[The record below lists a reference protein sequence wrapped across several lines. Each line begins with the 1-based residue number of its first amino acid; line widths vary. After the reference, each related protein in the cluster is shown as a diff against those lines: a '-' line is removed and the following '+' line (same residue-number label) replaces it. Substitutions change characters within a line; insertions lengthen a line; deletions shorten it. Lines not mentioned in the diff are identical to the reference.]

1 MKFASAGSRRK
12 KMHFAVVGGVH
23 GNELVG
29 MEGAACIA
37 DFFGARGGD
46 KSGAKAT
53 GAKATGAKARSKSSD
68 KSASLG
74 SCVIYPGELT
84 LGVRSRR
91 LRDAILRSVNVTVV
105 PCANTVN
112 TNPNPRPNPNTNANP
127 NTNTNTNPN
136 PVV

>member
-53 GAKATGAKARSKSSD
+53 GAKARSKSSD

-91 LRDAILRSVNVTVV
+91 LRDAILRSANVTVV